1 MTETKKKISNL
12 KSVKKYQLTHPERVA
27 ENHRASS
34 HKGGKRYAK
43 KQHYKQTGIQGAR
56 NKIRTRH
63 AMKWLPF
70 KRIIA
75 PRSQLHHE
83 WLPDSSKYIGV
94 ALVEADQHRHGYI
107 EVIKVLE
114 GHITFMREEDLRNRQ
129 QEL

>member
-1 MTETKKKISNL
+1 MTETKQKISNL

-43 KQHYKQTGIQGAR
+43 KQLYKQTGIQGDR

-63 AMKWLPF
+63 AMEWLPF

-75 PRSQLHHE
+75 PQSQLHHE
-83 WLPDSSKYIGV
+83 WLPNSAKYSGV
-94 ALVEADQHRHGYI
+94 ALVESTQHRHGFI
-107 EVIKVLE
+107 SVIKVLE
-114 GHITFMREEDLRNRQ
+114 GTITLKTEEDILNRRQ
-129 QEL
+129 GV